1 MNTVKTFS
9 MAVVA
14 LMFAIFTAGCGSQ
27 PLTPREGTTLGGGV
41 VGAGSGALIGS
52 VVPGVGTVIGAGIGG
67 GIGLAGG
74 AALGNEIEIVQADN
88 EQTQALLEQ
97 QQKDMEQQRQEMQQ
111 LKDQEERDEGLQS
124 ESRKSTTYEHSSTT
138 VTP

>member
-1 MNTVKTFS
+1 MKTLKTFS
-9 MAVVA
+9 MAMVA
-14 LMFAIFTAGCGSQ
+14 LMFAVFAAGCGSQ

-41 VGAGSGALIGS
+41 VGAGAGALLGS
-52 VVPGVGTVIGAGIGG
+52 VLPPAGPIIGAGIGG
-67 GIGLAGG
+67 GIGLAAG

-88 EQTQALLEQ
+88 QQTQTQLEQ
-97 QQKDMEQQRQEMQQ
+97 QQKDMEQQRREMQQ

-124 ESRKSTTYEHSSTT
+124 QTRTRTYERSTT